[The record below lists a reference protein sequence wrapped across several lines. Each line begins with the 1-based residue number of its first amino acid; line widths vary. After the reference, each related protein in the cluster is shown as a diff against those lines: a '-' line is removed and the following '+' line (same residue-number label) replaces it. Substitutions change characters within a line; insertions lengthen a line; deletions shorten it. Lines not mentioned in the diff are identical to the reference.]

1 MNPKAID
8 LNLYRVFDAI
18 YTEHSLTRAG
28 EILHVTQPAVSNAL
42 ARLRQEFNDPLFVRS
57 GAGMQP
63 TPLAESMAAEVRR
76 ALKLLDNT
84 RVAAV
89 EFDPA
94 TSTRRFRLR
103 LSDLLEAILV
113 PPLLKRLQDVAPAVS
128 LETFQGSRR
137 DLVRDLASGEAD
149 LGMDALLHSDPQL
162 QHSLLCRD
170 SYACMV
176 RPDHPMVGKPLGME
190 DYLALQHVMP
200 SSRRRGIGHV
210 DLALRRQGL
219 QRTIL
224 LRSQHYL
231 LTPHVVRS
239 TDLALSAPVSLAAL
253 HGLHSMELPFEVPP
267 LEIRMFWH
275 KRADSDPALAWMRSQ
290 LESVSADASLDQSF
304 SGGRTS

>member
-18 YTEHSLTRAG
+18 YAEHSLTRAG

-57 GAGMQP
+57 GSRMQP
-63 TPLAESMAAEVRR
+63 TPLAETMAVEVRR
-76 ALKLLDNT
+76 ALRLLDNT
-84 RVAAV
+84 RVTAGA
-89 EFDPA
+89 FDPA

-113 PPLLKRLQDVAPAVS
+113 PPLLRQLQDVAPSVS

-137 DLVRDLASGEAD
+137 DLVKDLASGEAD
-149 LGMDALLHSDPQL
+149 LGMDAVLHSDPQL

-176 RPDHPMVGKPLGME
+176 RPGHPIAGKPLGIQ
-190 DYLALQHVMP
+190 DYLELQHVMP

-239 TDLALSAPVSLAAL
+239 TDLALSAPASLAAL
-253 HGLHSMELPFEVPP
+253 HGLHCMELPFEVPP

-275 KRADSDPALAWMRSQ
+275 KRADSDPALNWMRSQ
-290 LESVSADASLDQSF
+290 LEAVSADATATQVLPP
-304 SGGRTS
+304 GKTS